1 MAMTMSGMRA
11 GAAVA
16 AIGLAMTGAA
26 AVAQDASPEATPAAT
41 MEAAGGQSHPAH
53 IHTGTC
59 DEIGDV
65 VFPLSNVGVPQSDA
79 TPMAEETGGG
89 AVGSELALPAF
100 VSITQLD
107 ASLEDILSGEHVI
120 NVHESE
126 ENIGNYIACGEI
138 GGIQQGDTLYFGLRE
153 LNGSGYTG
161 VGLISG
167 DPDGSTNVVVYLSQ
181 TGSGAA
187 DGAGGEAMAEGT
199 PSA

>member
-1 MAMTMSGMRA
+1 MAVTMSGMRA

-26 AVAQDASPEATPAAT
+26 AVAQDASPVAT

-53 IHTGTC
+53 IHSGTC
-59 DEIGDV
+59 DNLGDI

-79 TPMAEETGGG
+79 TPMADEIGGG
-89 AVGSELALPAF
+89 AVGSEMALPAF

-107 ASLEDILSGEHVI
+107 ASLEDILSGEHAI

-187 DGAGGEAMAEGT
+187 DGAGGEAMLEST